1 MRNLKNPGLP
11 DTLFLKFK
19 KFCTDQKLFAQGDK
33 ILVALSGGADS
44 VLLLHFLIKL
54 KSLHALQ
61 LVAVHLNHQ
70 LRGEESVRDRDFCVE
85 LCNSLNVEL
94 IVKELPVKEYST
106 VHKISIEMAARDLR
120 YQSLQNLLTELKY
133 DKIATGHNL
142 DDNAETVIL
151 NLIKGKGL
159 KAVSGIPVKRDNL
172 IRPLLSIAKKEIVR
186 YLETIKSGFVTD
198 SSNFESTYQR
208 NLIRNEVFPL
218 FEKINPRAG
227 EALFRFSEMMHS
239 LPASIIPTEPVTSSQ
254 DGKILVIDLA
264 AVKKSN
270 EFNLYNELSIRFIE
284 LFSLNLKFENFYT
297 LNELFEAQ
305 SGKKISLGNNLIAV
319 RTRDNVL
326 VSVKNEEFLPEIDF
340 NPGDTV
346 EFGNFR
352 ISCHL
357 SETGDYNGCES
368 KNVEYIDG
376 DKIAGSLTVRPPKK
390 GEWFLP
396 VNGKGKRKVSDFFN
410 DIKLEPS
417 KKWSHPIVSSG
428 DQIVW
433 ICGFRLD
440 DRFKITNETKR
451 IYKLEIETY
460 G

>member
-1 MRNLKNPGLP
+1 MP

-19 KFCTDQKLFAQGDK
+19 KFCTDKKLLAQGDK

-44 VLLLHFLIKL
+44 VLLLRFLLKL
-54 KSLHALQ
+54 KSHHALQ

-70 LRGEESVRDRDFCVE
+70 LRGDESVRDRDFCIE
-85 LCNSLNVEL
+85 LCKSLNVEL
-94 IVKELPVKEYST
+94 VVRELPVKEYSA
-106 VHKISIEMAARDLR
+106 VHKISIEMAARELR
-120 YQSLQNLLTELKY
+120 YQSLQNLLTEMNF

-151 NLIKGKGL
+151 NMIKGKGL
-159 KAVSGIPVKRDNL
+159 TAVSGIPVKRDNL
-172 IRPLLSIAKKEIVR
+172 IRPLLYISKNEIIK

-198 SSNFESTYQR
+198 SSNSDSIYQR
-208 NLIRNEVFPL
+208 NLIRNEIFPL
-218 FEKINPRAG
+218 FERINPRAG

-239 LPASIIPTEPVTSSQ
+239 LPAAIIPTEPVTSSEG
-254 DGKILVIDLA
+254 GKNLVIDLA

-284 LFSLNLKFENFYT
+284 LFSLNLKFENFYS
-297 LNELFEAQ
+297 LKKLFEAQ
-305 SGKKISLGNNLIAV
+305 SGKKISLGSDLMAA
-319 RTRDNVL
+319 RTRDKVL
-326 VSVKNEEFLPEIDF
+326 VSSGNEEILSELNL
-340 NPGDTV
+340 NPGDSV
-346 EFGNFR
+346 EFGNYR

-357 SETGDYNGCES
+357 CEIGDYKVCDTKS
-368 KNVEYIDG
+368 LEYIDG
-376 DKIAGSLTVRPPKK
+376 DKIAGSLIVRPPKK

-396 VNGKGKRKVSDFFN
+396 INGKGKKKVSNFFN

-417 KKWSHPIVSSG
+417 KKWNHPIVSSG
-428 DQIVW
+428 EQIVW

-440 DRFKITNETKR
+440 DRFKVTNETKR

>member
-1 MRNLKNPGLP
+1 LP
-11 DTLFLKFK
+11 DTLFLKFT
-19 KFCTDQKLFAQGDK
+19 KFCTDQKFLAQGDK

-44 VLLLHFLIKL
+44 VLLLHFLLKL
-54 KSLHALQ
+54 KSRLDLQ

-70 LRGEESVRDRDFCVE
+70 LRGEESVRDRDFCIG

-94 IVKELPVKEYST
+94 VVRELPVKEYST
-106 VHKISIEMAARDLR
+106 GYKISIEMAARELR
-120 YQSLQNLLTELKY
+120 YQSLKTLLKELNF

-151 NLIKGKGL
+151 NMIKGKGL
-159 KAVSGIPVKRDNL
+159 TAVSGIPVKRDNL
-172 IRPLLSIAKKEIVR
+172 IRPLLCISKKEIIK
-186 YLETIKSGFVTD
+186 YLDTIKSGFVTD
-198 SSNFESTYQR
+198 SSNFDSIYQR
-208 NLIRNEVFPL
+208 NLIRNEIFPL
-218 FEKINPRAG
+218 FEKINPHAG

-239 LPASIIPTEPVTSSQ
+239 LPASIIATEPVTSSQ

-284 LFSLNLKFENFYT
+284 LFSLNLKFENFYS
-297 LNELFEAQ
+297 LKKLFGAQ
-305 SGKKISLGNNLIAV
+305 SGKKISLGYNLTAV
-319 RTRDNVL
+319 RTRDKVL
-326 VSVKNEEFLPEIDF
+326 VSTSNEEILSEIDL
-340 NPGDTV
+340 NPGSTV

-357 SETGDYNGCES
+357 CEIGDYKVFES
-368 KNVEYIDG
+368 GSVEFIDS
-376 DKIAGSLTVRPPKK
+376 DKIAGSLSVRPPKK

-396 VNGKGKRKVSDFFN
+396 INGKGKRKVSDFFN

-417 KKWSHPIVSSG
+417 KKWNHPIVSSG

-440 DRFKITNETKR
+440 DRFKVTNETKR